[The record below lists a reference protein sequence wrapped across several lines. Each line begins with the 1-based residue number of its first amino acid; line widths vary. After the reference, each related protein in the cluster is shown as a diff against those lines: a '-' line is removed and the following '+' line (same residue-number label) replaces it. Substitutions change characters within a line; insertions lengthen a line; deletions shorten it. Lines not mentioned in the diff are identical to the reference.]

1 MLLGIQDPW
10 VWLAYVLCIASSL
23 LCVIWGI
30 ARWNAAEPAD
40 EPEEEVRHWVKEEEK
55 VEEEL

>member
-10 VWLAYVLCIASSL
+10 VWLTYLLCILSAL
-23 LCVIWGI
+23 LCVIWGLVM
-30 ARWNAAEPAD
+30 RNRE
-40 EPEEEVRHWVKEEEK
+40 EPEEPLEEVKQWAQEEDQ